1 MSGIGS
7 VKSDQSKGFR
17 PVLLAYGLMASSVL
31 SLFAGPVVALIIA
44 GLKRNDPDTE
54 DWLKSHC
61 RNLQSIFVIGGVV
74 PAIVGY
80 IAWVLVG
87 YGIVT
92 TAQTGHVELP
102 WATVTYAAWAVLVTL
117 VTSVWSLYR
126 FAKGIAAL
134 YDHEEV

>member
-1 MSGIGS
+1 M

-17 PVLLAYGLMASSVL
+17 AFLLAYGLMASSVL
-31 SLFAGPVVALIIA
+31 SLFLGPVVALIIA

-80 IAWVLVG
+80 IAWIAVG
-87 YGIVT
+87 YGMVS
-92 TAQTGHVELP
+92 TAQTGHVELRWEIVAYAV
-102 WATVTYAAWAVLVTL
+102 WAALVIL
-117 VTSVWSLYR
+117 GTSIWSLYR

-134 YDHEEV
+134 FDHEAV